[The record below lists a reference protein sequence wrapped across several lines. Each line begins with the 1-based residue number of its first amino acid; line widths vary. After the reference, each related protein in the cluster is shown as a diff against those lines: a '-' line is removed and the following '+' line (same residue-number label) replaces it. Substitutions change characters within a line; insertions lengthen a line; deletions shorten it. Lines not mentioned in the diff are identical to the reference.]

1 MGILQVIGA
10 ALVSVVIMLSL
21 QAHGKDIS
29 LVLSILV
36 CCMVLGVAV
45 GYFQP
50 VLGFIKR
57 AQQLAG
63 LDNGNLGI
71 MLKAAGIGLVAHI
84 AGLVCSDSGNSALG
98 KAVQILASGAILW
111 LSLPLMESLIGLVQ
125 SVLGEV

>member
-29 LVLSILV
+29 LV

-84 AGLVCSDSGNSALG
+84 AGLVCTDSGNSALG

>member
-57 AQQLAG
+57 AQQLSG

-84 AGLVCSDSGNSALG
+84 AGLVCTDSGNSALG

>member
-57 AQQLAG
+57 VQQLSG

-84 AGLVCSDSGNSALG
+84 AGLVCTDSGNSALG
-98 KAVQILASGAILW
+98 KAVQILASGASLW